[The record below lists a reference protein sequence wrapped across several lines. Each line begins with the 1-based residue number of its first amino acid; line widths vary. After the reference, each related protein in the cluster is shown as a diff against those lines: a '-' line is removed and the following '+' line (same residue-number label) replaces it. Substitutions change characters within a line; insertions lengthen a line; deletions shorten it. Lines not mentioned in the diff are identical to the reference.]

1 MESQPIPVRDG
12 AGKLEK
18 EAQLVVNEILA
29 KLNQNEKI
37 IGGGAIAI
45 LVGWILGLIL
55 TSSGGVSWYGQSGA
69 QASGLLAILA
79 GIAAVVVIYLKYAP
93 NVKITWPAPI
103 TLILLVIAVIAALAA
118 LGGLLQALMY
128 DPYAGLS
135 GAYCNLASSYGV
147 TCPTKPITI
156 YLAAIVV
163 LAGGAA
169 MAYGAYMEYSANKT
183 PAA

>member
-1 MESQPIPVRDG
+1 M
-12 AGKLEK
+12 
-18 EAQLVVNEILA
+18 VNEILA

-55 TSSGGVSWYGQSGA
+55 TGSSGTYGGSFSWYGSSGA
-69 QASGLLAILA
+69 QGTGLIAILA
-79 GIAAVVVIYLKYAP
+79 GIVAVVVIYLKYAP

-103 TLILLVIAVIAALAA
+103 SLILLIVAAVAALAA
-118 LGGLLQALMY
+118 LAGVFQALTY
-128 DPYAGLS
+128 DPFSGLC
-135 GAYCNLASSYGV
+135 GLAASYGV
-147 TCPTKPITI
+147 GAACPTKPITI